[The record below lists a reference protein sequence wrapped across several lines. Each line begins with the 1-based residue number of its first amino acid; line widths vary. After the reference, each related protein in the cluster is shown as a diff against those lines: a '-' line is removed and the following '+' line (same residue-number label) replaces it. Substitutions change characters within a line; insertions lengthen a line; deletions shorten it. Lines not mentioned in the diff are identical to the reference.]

1 MKYTAVFTNWGGRVY
16 STKFFVTHH
25 DKNQAWKE
33 ILSQTPEGHTL
44 ILIMPGE
51 QLVYCQDDICFDS
64 SVG

>member
-1 MKYTAVFTNWGGRVY
+1 MKYTAVFMNYVSRCY
-16 STKFFVTHH
+16 STKYFVTQH
-25 DKNQAWKE
+25 DKSQAWKE

-51 QLVYCQDDICFDS
+51 QLVYSQDDICFGS

>member
-1 MKYTAVFTNWGGRVY
+1 MKYTAVFMSRNTAGY
-16 STKFFVTHH
+16 STKSFVTHH